1 MKFDLY
7 ILSKLDISKIDKAQY
22 LPLIEKMIHLSDK
35 ARRQGLLSLEED
47 IEVLPYRLMRRGL
60 QFVVDGTYPKL
71 ISEILERTILLSND
85 TPEKIMENCIIAV
98 GILGIQELYNPRILR
113 ENLQSFMGNIIV
125 PEYEYTSIS
134 SRTH

>member
-7 ILSKLDISKIDKAQY
+7 ILSKLDISKIDRAQY
-22 LPLIEKMIHLSDK
+22 LPLLEKIIHLSNK

-47 IEVLPYRLMRRGL
+47 IEVSPYPLMRRGL
-60 QFVVDGTYPKL
+60 QFVVDGTDPKL
-71 ISEILERTILLSND
+71 LSEILERTILLSND

-98 GILGIQELYNPRILR
+98 GVLGIQEGYSPRILR

>member
-7 ILSKLDISKIDKAQY
+7 ILNKLDISKIDRAQY
-22 LPLIEKMIHLSDK
+22 LPLLEKIIHLSNK

-60 QFVVDGTYPKL
+60 QFVVDGTDPKL
-71 ISEILERTILLSND
+71 LSEILERTILLSND

-98 GILGIQELYNPRILR
+98 GVLGIQEGYSPRMLR

>member
-47 IEVLPYRLMRRGL
+47 IEVLPYLLMRRGL

>member
-47 IEVLPYRLMRRGL
+47 IEVSPYPLMRRGL
-60 QFVVDGTYPKL
+60 QFVVDGTDPKL
-71 ISEILERTILLSND
+71 LSEILERTILLSND

-98 GILGIQELYNPRILR
+98 GVLGIQEGYSPRMLR

-125 PEYEYTSIS
+125 PEFENKDIT

>member
-7 ILSKLDISKIDKAQY
+7 ILSKLDISKIDRSQY
-22 LPLIEKMIHLSDK
+22 LPLLEKIIHLSNK

-47 IEVLPYRLMRRGL
+47 IEVSPYPLMRRGL
-60 QFVVDGTYPKL
+60 QFVVDGTDPKL
-71 ISEILERTILLSND
+71 LSEILERTILLSND

-98 GILGIQELYNPRILR
+98 GVLGIQEGHNPRMLR

-125 PEYEYTSIS
+125 PEYENKNIS